1 MSNIIKAYNYSDKN
15 KVVSF
20 YVDIDEF
27 EDKCIT
33 CKEKL
38 DQELGCINCFC
49 IQYWAYDKK
58 DLPTDIQDLRE
69 KDIFKPTIN
78 IQREEEE

>member
-1 MSNIIKAYNYSDKN
+1 MDNIIKAYSYSDEN

-27 EDKCIT
+27 EDKCKT

-38 DQELGCINCFC
+38 DHAWNGINNKTDFICVNC
-49 IQYWAYDKK
+49 YCEKYWLY
-58 DLPTDIQDLRE
+58 QNGSE
-69 KDIFKPTIN
+69 KYILNQGK
-78 IQREEEE
+78 EE